1 LKIELIN
8 GTESEGRVE
17 VIRNG
22 VRGTICDDQWDDAA
36 ATVVCRML
44 AKYNR
49 ISLHILVSHQH
60 TLVIRT
66 FQRHLQD
73 Q

>member
-1 LKIELIN
+1 MSPILINEFIFYLDLKIELIN

-22 VRGTICDDQWDDAA
+22 VRGTICDDLWDDAA

-44 AKYNR
+44 GYK
-49 ISLHILVSHQH
+49 
-60 TLVIRT
+60 
-66 FQRHLQD
+66 
-73 Q
+73 

>member
-1 LKIELIN
+1 VINELIFYLDLKIELIN

-44 AKYNR
+44 GYK
-49 ISLHILVSHQH
+49 
-60 TLVIRT
+60 
-66 FQRHLQD
+66 
-73 Q
+73 